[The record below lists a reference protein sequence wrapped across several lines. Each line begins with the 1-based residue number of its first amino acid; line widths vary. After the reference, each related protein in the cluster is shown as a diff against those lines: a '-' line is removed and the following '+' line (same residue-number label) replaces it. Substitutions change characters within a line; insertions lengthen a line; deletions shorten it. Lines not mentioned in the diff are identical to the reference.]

1 MKRLL
6 SFILVFFLSFSLF
19 ASDKT
24 FALVLSGG
32 GAKGIAHIEV
42 IKELDKRGIH
52 PDYVIGTSIG
62 ALIGA
67 FYASGYSGEDLERL
81 ITENDLPEL
90 FKHLYTRS
98 GSYIMEGGTETPVSN
113 ILSIDFS
120 KNDVGSANGI
130 IDDQYVASF
139 FRSNLVNVL
148 DVRNFD
154 DLSIPY
160 RAIGTDLE
168 TGEEIIYSQ
177 GSLYD
182 AMRGS
187 MAIPIVF
194 TPART
199 GDGRYVVDGGM
210 VNNLPTDVARDLGAD
225 IVLAVDLNDVLKE
238 HTEGK
243 VYYDIDTL
251 TGLTFQVLD
260 LVTGP
265 NAAERYP
272 LADYVIVPDLAEIG
286 TMDFGR
292 ADEILAIGRAAV
304 EDNIS
309 VFDEIEEA
317 LKRDEDE
324 KVPESYF
331 AKEPFIIKAVL
342 YSERLNRYA
351 TILESFEGRRADY
364 ETALAFEDVLM
375 YIKKEEGL
383 KSVGYEVYDGVLV
396 IEIEEFSNLSS
407 SLSIGLNLDMG
418 VKGGIAR
425 DSGTLFYFM
434 PHFSA
439 FFDIGL
445 PSDYGSLIIGLDI
458 KNNTALFASYYY
470 DFDNSFSAFASA
482 RVGSGDISML
492 SIPDRIDRMDTSDFI
507 FSLEGGVAYD
517 YLEELRMEFSVD
529 FDLISLGSVKSL
541 DPSRLPDRG
550 RALYADPK
558 LNFNLKY
565 HMLNLA
571 SLHDDGINV
580 NFDANIYLRAP
591 FMYTLS
597 LSFESIIPSPIASSK
612 FYINGELSTL
622 RGNENI
628 GESYR
633 TNKSGLI
640 TRDYILLELGGRVV
654 LTEALFMDVGFF
666 SEFYEENKEAV
677 RLWTRD
683 GDYNLIPF
691 AMLNSWDLGF
701 SMALGYR
708 TSVGDF
714 RINVNITHLG
724 TFSIGIGLT

>member
-309 VFDEIEEA
+309 VFLHIYLLYHGAPKRIFIQEFPEFRNFRYPWHLLLSGLSSVFGIEFQRNMSSDYRHIGCETLHKGEYIFEFIYVKASSRCLYPQYRSA
-317 LKRDEDE
+317 LR
-324 KVPESYF
+324 Y
-331 AKEPFIIKAVL
+331 L
-342 YSERLNRYA
+342 YSHYPVSCETCLRL
-351 TILESFEGRRADY
+351 L
-364 ETALAFEDVLM
+364 
-375 YIKKEEGL
+375 
-383 KSVGYEVYDGVLV
+383 
-396 IEIEEFSNLSS
+396 
-407 SLSIGLNLDMG
+407 
-418 VKGGIAR
+418 
-425 DSGTLFYFM
+425 
-434 PHFSA
+434 
-439 FFDIGL
+439 
-445 PSDYGSLIIGLDI
+445 
-458 KNNTALFASYYY
+458 
-470 DFDNSFSAFASA
+470 
-482 RVGSGDISML
+482 
-492 SIPDRIDRMDTSDFI
+492 
-507 FSLEGGVAYD
+507 
-517 YLEELRMEFSVD
+517 
-529 FDLISLGSVKSL
+529 
-541 DPSRLPDRG
+541 
-550 RALYADPK
+550 
-558 LNFNLKY
+558 
-565 HMLNLA
+565 
-571 SLHDDGINV
+571 
-580 NFDANIYLRAP
+580 
-591 FMYTLS
+591 
-597 LSFESIIPSPIASSK
+597 
-612 FYINGELSTL
+612 
-622 RGNENI
+622 
-628 GESYR
+628 YR
-633 TNKSGLI
+633 T
-640 TRDYILLELGGRVV
+640 
-654 LTEALFMDVGFF
+654 
-666 SEFYEENKEAV
+666 
-677 RLWTRD
+677 
-683 GDYNLIPF
+683 P
-691 AMLNSWDLGF
+691 
-701 SMALGYR
+701 
-708 TSVGDF
+708 SV
-714 RINVNITHLG
+714 
-724 TFSIGIGLT
+724 